1 MMSTMSKDGLARQIA
16 RGEYVVDV
24 HAVAEAMLGRP
35 GGVPSLVLVAPQSLD
50 RATLRVEQDEAA
62 PGADVA

>member
-1 MMSTMSKDGLARQIA
+1 MMSTMSKDALARLIA

-24 HAVAEAMLGRP
+24 HAVAEAMLRHSGGRA
-35 GGVPSLVLVAPQSLD
+35 SLVLVSPQPLD
-50 RATLRVEQDEAA
+50 GATLGVEQDDAV